1 MFECLLVFAE
11 YDVKIVNMRPVLL
24 VKSAV
29 MWLDLDLGG
38 QNPTPGKLA
47 PNVKWTMDFR

>member
-11 YDVKIVNMRPVLL
+11 YAVKVVHLRPVLL

-38 QNPTPGKLA
+38 QNSTPGKQA
-47 PNVKWTMDFR
+47 PNVKWRVDFR